1 MKKYLFL
8 FLLVLCLFFVG
19 CGKNSNK
26 SIKDDLIKKI
36 NNLKNY
42 QLSGKLELVNN
53 DDVFN
58 YDVGV
63 SFKDKD

>member
-8 FLLVLCLFFVG
+8 FLLVLCMFMAG

-36 NNLKNY
+36 NDLKGY
-42 QLSGKLELVNN
+42 QLVPN
-53 DDVFN
+53 
-58 YDVGV
+58 
-63 SFKDKD
+63 